1 MTTVQFTDG
10 NAVVDAIAD
19 LRNDSTQTNWVL
31 AKHTNNEI
39 NLIELAGTGSGGV
52 QELLDNLSPDNVMYG
67 LVRETEQIDLST
79 TVKFVFVYFV
89 GEEVPFAKRGRIGIV
104 QGDVKRYFSPFHIDF
119 DITRPDEL
127 SLDLVKRKIAENSG
141 RFDNVRENVR
151 NDPSVRERGF
161 ISSSTNAPVAR
172 KSNYGYQGQKPSAT
186 GAVNVVIHE
195 SLTEAIRD
203 VRDDRS
209 ETRWCIGKYEDD
221 DVKKPVVLVDR
232 GSGGVDEFSSYL
244 ASDSIAY
251 ALVRVTDVIEGISTV
266 KFVFINYMGSDV
278 GVMKKAK
285 ISTHKGGITTAFGPF
300 HVDFDVSSPREIS
313 DDIILNKVAS
323 NSGSKSKVRS

>member
-1 MTTVQFTDG
+1 MTSVQFTDG

-19 LRNDSTQTNWVL
+19 LRNDSTPTNWVL

-39 NLIELAGTGSGGV
+39 NLVELACSGSGGV
-52 QELLDNLSPDNVMYG
+52 QELLDNLSADSVMYG

-79 TVKFVFVYFV
+79 TVKFVYIYFV

-119 DITRPDEL
+119 EITRPDEISPEIL
-127 SLDLVKRKIAENSG
+127 KRKIAENSG
-141 RFDNVRENVR
+141 RIDNVRENVR
-151 NDPSVRERGF
+151 NDPLARERGF
-161 ISSSTNAPVAR
+161 TSSSTNAPVAR
-172 KSNYGYQGQKPSAT
+172 KNNFGYQGQTPSTT
-186 GAVNVVIHE
+186 GSVNVVIHE

-203 VRDDRS
+203 VRDDRT

-221 DVKKPVVLVDR
+221 DVKKPVVFVDK
-232 GSGGVDEFSSYL
+232 GNGGVDEFINYL
-244 ASDSIAY
+244 IADTIAY

-266 KFVFINYMGSDV
+266 KFVFINYIGSDV

-285 ISTHKGGITTAFGPF
+285 ISTHKGGITSAFGPF

-313 DDIILNKVAS
+313 DDIILHKVAS